1 MTWALLI
8 DTFAWLLVL
17 SGSFFLFIGSLGMVR
32 LKDFWARMHAAS
44 IIDSAGAGLLLFG
57 MMLGTGFSLV
67 TVKLVLIVLFLA
79 ITGPTA
85 SHAVVNA
92 AFSIGS
98 RPKDLLDDAT
108 EGVVDV
114 PEWAQKKDEQVTLKK
129 TTQKRTAKSKSTT
142 AKKPVTRKRKTTAKK
157 EAK

>member
-1 MTWALLI
+1 MSWEVFIDAL
-8 DTFAWLLVL
+8 AWLFVL

-32 LKDFWARMHAAS
+32 LKDFWARIHAAS

-57 MMLGTGFSLV
+57 MMLGTGFSLI

-98 RPKDLLDDAT
+98 RPKDLLEDAT
-108 EGVVDV
+108 EGVVEL
-114 PEWAQKKDEQVTLKK
+114 PEWMQQKSEKPEVVTKRKK
-129 TTQKRTAKSKSTT
+129 ASG
-142 AKKPVTRKRKTTAKK
+142 AKKPTTRNRKPAAKK
-157 EAK
+157 GTK

>member
-1 MTWALLI
+1 MSWELFIDAL
-8 DTFAWLLVL
+8 AWLFVL

-32 LKDFWARMHAAS
+32 LKDFWARIHAAS

-57 MMLGTGFSLV
+57 MMLGTGFSLI

-98 RPKDLLDDAT
+98 RPKDLLEDAT
-108 EGVVDV
+108 EGVVEL
-114 PEWAQKKDEQVTLKK
+114 PEWMQQKSEKSP
-129 TTQKRTAKSKSTT
+129 TAAKPIQAAST
-142 AKKPVTRKRKTTAKK
+142 KKPTARKRKSASQKGTK
-157 EAK
+157 